1 MNLNNLALY
10 NVLKSEAEKT
20 HTGRIIQTLN
30 VSGEFNITKK
40 WKVGFTTGYDFVQK
54 TLSYTSLDFYRDMH
68 CWEMSFNWIPTGYRK
83 GWKFT
88 INVKSSTLRDVLK
101 LNLHDDFRNNL

>member
-1 MNLNNLALY
+1 M
-10 NVLKSEAEKT
+10 V
-20 HTGRIIQTLN
+20 HTLN
-30 VSGEFNITKK
+30 VNGEIYITKK

-54 TLSYTSLDFYRDMH
+54 SLSYTSIDVYRDMH

-88 INVKSSTLRDVLK
+88 VNVKSSTLRDVLK
-101 LNLHDDFRNNL
+101 LPLHQDFRSNL